1 MKIKRIAEY
10 RTLPT
15 EKGLEEKREELI
27 NEMDSIVNAAK
38 SETRVLTGE
47 EEKRYEEIKAEVGKI
62 DKTISIFEEERT
74 HIEKKTDLKEEET
87 RELQEERA
95 FEAYIRG
102 QVSEIRAGEQNLS
115 MGNNGAIIPSTIAN
129 KIIKEVRDRC
139 PILQRATMYNVKGTL
154 KIPVWGKAESTHD
167 ITVGYQT
174 EFTAPTAD
182 SGKFTSIDLGGYL
195 AGALSMIGLSVVNNT
210 QIDVVSFVVNEMA
223 DKIATFI
230 EGELLKGT
238 GSSAAQGITNR
249 TNTLTTAT
257 STAITADELIE
268 LQSKVKQTY
277 QADAC
282 WIMSSAVFLAVKKLK
297 DANNR
302 YLLQDNITGEFPYM
316 LLGKPVFLSDNMPA
330 IAAGNKT
337 IVYGDLSGLSVNF
350 RESIQIQILKEKY
363 ADLHALGVISWF
375 EFDSKVTDNQRFAVL
390 VQKSA

>member
-139 PILQRATMYNVKGTL
+139 PILQRATMYNVEGTL

-238 GSSAAQGITNR
+238 GSSAAQGITNG